1 MKDNASREEISY
13 RERQVPHPVL
23 DRYYASER
31 DRRPFVRDLFDGAAS
46 NYDLA
51 CTLLSLG
58 SGQSYRRA
66 ALARSG
72 LCAGM
77 TLLDVAVGT
86 GLVARAAMDILH
98 DPRSVIGLDPS
109 SRMLREARKT
119 LAIPL
124 VLGTAEK
131 LPFGSDRFD
140 RLSMG
145 YALRHVADLGVS
157 FRECLRVLK
166 PGGRILILEISRPAS
181 RVGRF
186 FVQIYLQRV
195 LPPIVRVLTRSG
207 HAQMLMTYYWDTIAE
222 CVEPAII
229 LEILGTSGF
238 GRVERRVVGG
248 IFSEYTGVKPAI

>member
-1 MKDNASREEISY
+1 MTGNASREEISY
-13 RERQVPHPVL
+13 RKRQVPHPVL

-31 DRRPFVRDLFDGAAS
+31 DRRPFILDLFDGVARY
-46 NYDLA
+46 YDLCCA
-51 CTLLSLG
+51 LMSLG
-58 SGQSYRRA
+58 SGRSYRRA
-66 ALARSG
+66 ALKRSG

-86 GLVARAAMDILH
+86 GLVARAAMDLLH

-109 SRMLREARKT
+109 SGMLREARKS

-131 LPFGSDRFD
+131 LPFARDCFD

-157 FRECLRVLK
+157 FQECLRVLK
-166 PGGRILILEISRPAS
+166 PGGRILILEISRPSS
-181 RVGRF
+181 RIGRF
-186 FVQIYLQRV
+186 FVQVYLQKV
-195 LPPIVRVLTRSG
+195 LPAILRIFTRSG
-207 HAQMLMTYYWDTIAE
+207 HAQMLMAYLWDTIAE

-229 LEILGTSGF
+229 LEILCTSGF
-238 GRVERRVVGG
+238 SRVERRIVGG
-248 IFSEYTGVKPAI
+248 LFSEYTGVKPAI

>member
-1 MKDNASREEISY
+1 M
-13 RERQVPHPVL
+13 
-23 DRYYASER
+23 
-31 DRRPFVRDLFDGAAS
+31 
-46 NYDLA
+46 
-51 CTLLSLG
+51 
-58 SGQSYRRA
+58 
-66 ALARSG
+66 
-72 LCAGM
+72 
-77 TLLDVAVGT
+77 
-86 GLVARAAMDILH
+86 
-98 DPRSVIGLDPS
+98 
-109 SRMLREARKT
+109 
-119 LAIPL
+119 
-124 VLGTAEK
+124 LGTAEK